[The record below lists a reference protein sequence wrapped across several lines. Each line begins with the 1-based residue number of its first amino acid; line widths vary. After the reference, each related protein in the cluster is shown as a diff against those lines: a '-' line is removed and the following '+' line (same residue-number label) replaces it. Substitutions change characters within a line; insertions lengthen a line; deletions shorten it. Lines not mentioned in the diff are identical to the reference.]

1 MIDDSLIRHQY
12 LLLRPRLDERGRR
25 LFAATQVRALGRGG
39 IVAVVRATGIAA
51 TTIGRGLREL
61 DRGGAAVG
69 RVRRPGG
76 GRKKLCVNNATLVPD
91 LRDIVEPITYGDPER
106 ALRWV
111 SKSRDKLAAALREQG
126 HTVSPQTVGRLL
138 HALEYRRR
146 GNAKAEEG
154 KQNPDRDAQF
164 LHINKRVRALQTA
177 GQPVISV
184 DTKKKELVGN
194 FKNAGTAYRP
204 KGRPRRVNTHDFP
217 DKELGKA
224 VPYGVYDVTDNNGW
238 VSVGVNHDTAAF
250 AVNTIRRWLNRMGQ
264 ARYPG
269 AERLLINADCGG
281 SNGARVRLWKIE
293 LQKLADE
300 TGLILEVCHYPPGTS
315 KWNKIEHRM
324 FCHVSQNWRA
334 EPLTSHAAIV
344 ELIAA
349 TKTKTGLT
357 IACELDT
364 ADYPKGIKVTDAEL
378 RAVSLKGDDFHP
390 EWNYTITPRF
400 GNKAVILA

>member
-177 GQPVISV
+177 GQPVI
-184 DTKKKELVGN
+184 LNPAVG
-194 FKNAGTAYRP
+194 FCALRL
-204 KGRPRRVNTHDFP
+204 DC
-217 DKELGKA
+217 
-224 VPYGVYDVTDNNGW
+224 
-238 VSVGVNHDTAAF
+238 VSFNP
-250 AVNTIRRWLNRMGQ
+250 WL
-264 ARYPG
+264 
-269 AERLLINADCGG
+269 
-281 SNGARVRLWKIE
+281 
-293 LQKLADE
+293 
-300 TGLILEVCHYPPGTS
+300 
-315 KWNKIEHRM
+315 
-324 FCHVSQNWRA
+324 
-334 EPLTSHAAIV
+334 
-344 ELIAA
+344 
-349 TKTKTGLT
+349 
-357 IACELDT
+357 
-364 ADYPKGIKVTDAEL
+364 
-378 RAVSLKGDDFHP
+378 
-390 EWNYTITPRF
+390 
-400 GNKAVILA
+400 